1 MEHISKHLSESRYKK
16 VLDAKYKAKRAEKRE
31 FIALCV
37 FGLLA
42 ISYFVGHYI
51 VYLVNN

>member
-1 MEHISKHLSESRYKK
+1 MYESRIKKELEQKRRDKREAK
-16 VLDAKYKAKRAEKRE
+16 VL
-31 FIALCV
+31 FI

-51 VYLVNN
+51 VYLINN